1 MYDVLKVVNWLR
13 VRNDLELRL
22 DDNAEELTQ
31 FKAMKLL
38 YYIQGTS
45 LAYLKQRFFPQD
57 IIAIADGPFI
67 KKVYSKY
74 RTKRVIVGT
83 ITDNDMA
90 DYEELLKDPDCAT
103 VLNAAYDTFGH
114 RSTYDL
120 LWNIQ
125 TESPW
130 ENTKLGKKITDDEML
145 KYFKTAIEVQ

>member
-13 VRNDLELRL
+13 VRNYLELRF

-67 KKVYSKY
+67 KKVYAKY

-83 ITDNDMA
+83 ITD
-90 DYEELLKDPDCAT
+90 
-103 VLNAAYDTFGH
+103 
-114 RSTYDL
+114 
-120 LWNIQ
+120 
-125 TESPW
+125 
-130 ENTKLGKKITDDEML
+130 
-145 KYFKTAIEVQ
+145 

>member
-13 VRNDLELRL
+13 VRNYLELCL

-38 YYIQGTS
+38 YYIQGIS

-67 KKVYSKY
+67 KKVYAKY

-90 DYEELLKDPDCAT
+90 DYEELLKDSDCAT

-145 KYFKTAIEVQ
+145 NYFKTAIEVQ

>member
-13 VRNDLELRL
+13 VRNNLELRL

-45 LAYLKQRFFPQD
+45 LACLKQRFFPQD
-57 IIAIADGPFI
+57 IIALADGPFI
-67 KKVYSKY
+67 QKVYAKY
-74 RTKRVIVGT
+74 RTKRVIVDT

-103 VLNAAYDTFGH
+103 VLNAVYDAFGH
-114 RSTYDL
+114 SSTYDL

-130 ENTKLGKKITDDEML
+130 ENTELGKKITDDEML
-145 KYFKTAIEVQ
+145 KYFKTAIEVP